1 MSGEHPFGGRG
12 GRHYLHDLPLTE
24 ALSRWE
30 AVMDAADCR
39 LPLEA
44 ETVPVGDALGRVTA
58 EPVWATRSSPP
69 FDAAAMDGVAVR
81 AGETVG
87 ASETTP
93 LRLRLHEQAVPVD
106 TGDPMPDGYDAVVML
121 EQLQRLGDEVEI
133 LAAVPPYHHVRSVGE
148 DVTAGE
154 LLLPEG
160 HRMRPADVAA
170 AASAGATR
178 LTVRRRPRVIVAPT
192 GDELVDVGEEPGPGR
207 ILDTNSL
214 LLVSQVQEAGA
225 RVERLAITPDDPER
239 LAQVLFDAASRCDLL
254 LVNAGS
260 SAGADDYT
268 AQVVER
274 LGRLAAH
281 GVAVRPGHP
290 VVLGVIGS
298 TPVIGVPGYPVSA
311 ALTVEIFALPLLAR
325 MEGAAPAERPQ
336 AAARLARKLPSAMG
350 EDEYVRVRLGR
361 VGDGLVAAPLS
372 RGAGVLT
379 SLMRADGLLVVPAG
393 EEGVHAGATVQVELL
408 RSRSEIDRTI
418 VAVGSHDLVLDLA
431 GSWLRRR
438 DPRASLASSN
448 VGSLGGL
455 IAVRDGLCHL
465 AGCHLLD
472 PESGQYTLP
481 DVRRVLGDRSV
492 EVIRLVRRQ
501 QGLIV
506 KPGNPLGL
514 RGLEDL
520 SQQGVRYV
528 NRQRGSGTRVL
539 LDHELAVRGID
550 PDRVTGYGREEYT
563 HLAVAAAVAS
573 GRADCGLGILAAARA
588 FGLDFVPVAW
598 EPYDLVI
605 PARAPVLDPLFELLS
620 DDRFREAVEQL
631 GGYDAGQMGSAIA

>member
-1 MSGEHPFGGRG
+1 MTGSHPFGGHG
-12 GRHYLHDLPLTE
+12 GRHYLHDLPLAE
-24 ALSRWE
+24 ALRRWE
-30 AVMDAADCR
+30 EVMDAAGSR
-39 LPLEA
+39 LPLGA
-44 ETVPVGDALGRVTA
+44 ETVPVAEALGRVTA

-69 FDAAAMDGVAVR
+69 FDSAAMDGVAVR
-81 AGETVG
+81 VEETVG

-93 LRLRLHEQAVPVD
+93 LRLRLHEQAMPVD
-106 TGDPMPDGYDAVVML
+106 TGDPMPDGYDAVIML
-121 EQLQRLGDEVEI
+121 EQLQRVGDEVEI

-178 LTVRRRPRVIVAPT
+178 LTVRRRPMVIVAPT

-214 LLVSQVQEAGA
+214 LLVSQVREAGA
-225 RVERLAITPDDPER
+225 AVERLAITPDDPER
-239 LAQVLFDAASRCDLL
+239 LAEVLSAAARRCDLL

-274 LGRLAAH
+274 LGRIAAH

-290 VVLGVIGS
+290 VVLGTIGA

-311 ALTVEIFALPLLAR
+311 ALTVEIFALPLLAQ
-325 MEGAAPAERPQ
+325 MEGAAPAERPR

-379 SLMRADGLLVVPAG
+379 SLVRADGLLVVPAG
-393 EEGVHAGATVQVELL
+393 QEGVHAGATVEVELL
-408 RSRSEIDRTI
+408 RGRSEIDRTI

-438 DPRASLASSN
+438 DPRVSLASSN

-472 PESGQYTLP
+472 PDTGEYTLP

-492 EVIRLVRRQ
+492 EVIRLVQRR

-506 KPGNPLGL
+506 SPGNPLGL
-514 RGLEDL
+514 RGLEDV
-520 SQQGVRYV
+520 SRPGVRYV

-539 LDHELAVRGID
+539 LDHELARRGIE
-550 PDRVTGYGREEYT
+550 PERVAGYRREEYT

-588 FGLDFVPVAW
+588 FHLDFVPVAW

-605 PARAPVLDPLFELLS
+605 PARVPVLDPLFELLF
-620 DDRFREAVEQL
+620 DAGFRRAVEEL
-631 GGYDAGQMGSAIA
+631 GGYDTGQMGREIA